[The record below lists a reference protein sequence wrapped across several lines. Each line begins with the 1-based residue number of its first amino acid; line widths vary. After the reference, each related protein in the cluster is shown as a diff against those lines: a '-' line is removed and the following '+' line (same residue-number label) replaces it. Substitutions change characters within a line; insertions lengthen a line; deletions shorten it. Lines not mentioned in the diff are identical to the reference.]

1 MSRIIKFYRTSSKKC
16 PLEEFLDS
24 LSEKTL
30 IKIVAVFKLVE
41 DMEVIPVKFFK
52 KLSGTKLY
60 EIRVEWQSN
69 IYRFPCFFYKND
81 LILLTHGFQKKKAKT
96 PAKEI
101 EKAENYREKFIRRNK

>member
-16 PLEEFLDS
+16 PLEEFLGS

-30 IKIVAVFKLVE
+30 IKIVAIFKLVE

-60 EIRVEWQSN
+60 EIRVE
-69 IYRFPCFFYKND
+69 
-81 LILLTHGFQKKKAKT
+81 
-96 PAKEI
+96 
-101 EKAENYREKFIRRNK
+101 